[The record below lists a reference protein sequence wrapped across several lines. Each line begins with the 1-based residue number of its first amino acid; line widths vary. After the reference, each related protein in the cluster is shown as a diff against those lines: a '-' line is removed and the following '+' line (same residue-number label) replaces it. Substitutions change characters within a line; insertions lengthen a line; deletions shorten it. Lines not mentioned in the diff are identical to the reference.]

1 MSLLDAYRQKLEA
14 QIQEHKA
21 QLNLLKARAKR
32 VAATGR
38 ILGYEELAEADKHL
52 EHVRA
57 KFKELKGAG
66 GGALEEIRTGVKK
79 ALDDLKISTKKA
91 AQHFNTGMPPAQPAP
106 AKPAARAKPAKTRT
120 RTKPAKTPG
129 L

>member
-21 QLNLLKARAKR
+21 QLDLLKARAKR
-32 VAATGR
+32 AAATSR

-52 EHVRA
+52 EHVKA

-66 GGALEEIRTGVKK
+66 GGALEEIKTGVKK
-79 ALDDLKISTKKA
+79 ALADLKVSTKKA
-91 AQHFNTGMPPAQPAP
+91 AQHFNTRAP
-106 AKPAARAKPAKTRT
+106 ARPRARTTPHKPAKTR
-120 RTKPAKTPG
+120 G
-129 L
+129 H